1 MRPAAPTTCAIALSL
16 ALGACSHA
24 APEVATAAPAAEPA
38 AAELSI
44 PLRSPRAGL
53 YTGGQPAPT
62 DWAGVAALG
71 VGTVINLRAP
81 GETAGRDL
89 AAEAAASGL
98 RYHAL
103 PVAGAGDL
111 SLENARAL
119 KQLLDDAG
127 HPVLVHCASG
137 NRVGAL
143 LALAAADSGEMAAD
157 AAIEFGR
164 AAGLTGAE
172 PRVREVLDLPAS
184 E

>member
-1 MRPAAPTTCAIALSL
+1 MTVPTPSAATPAQS
-16 ALGACSHA
+16 
-24 APEVATAAPAAEPA
+24 V
-38 AAELSI
+38 
-44 PLRSPRAGL
+44 
-53 YTGGQPAPT
+53 
-62 DWAGVAALG
+62 
-71 VGTVINLRAP
+71 
-81 GETAGRDL
+81 
-89 AAEAAASGL
+89 
-98 RYHAL
+98 
-103 PVAGAGDL
+103 GAGDL

-119 KQLLDDAG
+119 KQLLDNAG